1 MQQKNTKLI
10 NNFNFFLISTFSFAV
25 KKVQKHLNIQKVIFI
40 NNLHELLH
48 FFSMQIESKDFSY
61 ELISIFQ
68 IKYFFNVTNINIF
81 LEFTKS
87 INYSID
93 VFMELLKFQLTAI
106 LQHKTF
112 IRQSIYS
119 FNNLNFEFRKT
130 QSICHYI

>member
-1 MQQKNTKLI
+1 
-10 NNFNFFLISTFSFAV
+10 
-25 KKVQKHLNIQKVIFI
+25 
-40 NNLHELLH
+40 
-48 FFSMQIESKDFSY
+48 MQIESKDFSY

-106 LQHKTF
+106 L
-112 IRQSIYS
+112 
-119 FNNLNFEFRKT
+119 
-130 QSICHYI
+130 